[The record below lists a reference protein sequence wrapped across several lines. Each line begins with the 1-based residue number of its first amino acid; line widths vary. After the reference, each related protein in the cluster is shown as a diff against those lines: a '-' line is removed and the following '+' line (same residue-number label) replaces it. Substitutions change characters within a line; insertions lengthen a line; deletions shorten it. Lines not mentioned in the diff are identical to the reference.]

1 MSKEKNRSRR
11 LRIAKKQCK
20 FEKIKI
26 EIIKSEKTRKGAKKS
41 KINEILSCTP
51 QFTGCY
57 AENELAGLI
66 KTDFSCSLIVN
77 LDHENLPGSHWV
89 ALYITKQ
96 TIEIWDTLGFRILD
110 WPRIPCTLLKFLHR
124 QFLSR
129 RVIVSKR
136 IQSFKSV
143 LCGFFCIFFTICRP
157 YISFNAL
164 SANFSAKLSLND
176 KFLLK
181 LFS

>member
-11 LRIAKKQCK
+11 LRIAKKQCN

-41 KINEILSCTP
+41 TINKILSCTP
-51 QFTGCY
+51 QFIGCY
-57 AENELAGLI
+57 AENELAGLTI
-66 KTDFSCSLIVN
+66 TSFPCSLIVN
-77 LDHENLPGSHWV
+77 LDHQNMRGSHWV

-96 TIEIWDTLGFRILD
+96 RIEIWDTLGFRILD

-124 QFLSR
+124 QLLSR

-136 IQSFKSV
+136 IQSFESV
-143 LCGFFCIFFTICRP
+143 LCGFFCIFFIICRP
-157 YISFNAL
+157 FLSFNAL
-164 SANFSAKLSLND
+164 SATFSTKLALND
-176 KFLLK
+176 NLLLK
-181 LFS
+181 FFS